1 MCGQSSVG
9 VRAKERALEVKRPWC
24 FPRSFPWQWAS
35 HGAERFVAVAR
46 GGVEHLP
53 VARSRGFYQT
63 AWFRVFHVIRRAKNA
78 TT

>member
-53 VARSRGFYQT
+53 VARSRGLPDGLVSRFSRYP
-63 AWFRVFHVIRRAKNA
+63 
-78 TT
+78 